1 MERKESRTCHVVLL
15 LSGILGMKHF
25 FLGTF
30 FFGTKHFFGSFTRG
44 PQTKPFFW
52 SRKVGKLDLVRG
64 EVFKRPWG
72 ATELPGSKS
81 PYIGDG
87 HSTFRNP
94 YNKYISP

>member
-1 MERKESRTCHVVLL
+1 
-15 LSGILGMKHF
+15 MKHF